1 MQDLLNVVD
10 FDLYMCGHDHCKNI
24 IKTKTPIPKTIISF
38 LI

>member
-24 IKTKTPIPKTIISF
+24 IKTKKKKYS
-38 LI
+38 